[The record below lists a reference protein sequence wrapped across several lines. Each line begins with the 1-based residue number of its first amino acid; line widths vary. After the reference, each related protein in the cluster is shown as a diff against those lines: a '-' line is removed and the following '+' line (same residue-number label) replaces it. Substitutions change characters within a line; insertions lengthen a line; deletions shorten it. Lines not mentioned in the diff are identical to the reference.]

1 MPSWSGQ
8 SCAREK
14 VRQYGEKRRSEREEA
29 HPVAE
34 VIWEETDETADET
47 AEATDEVAAAEEA
60 EEELRAKD
68 RVNSSVAPNQGE
80 GRGNARLGGL
90 GRRGRLL
97 GGGGGGRLG
106 GDRRRGRLGCRRR
119 SCRAEVERDADADG
133 GAVLQEGRSSARPVL
148 ARRTKEDQERTSPP
162 TAAPAWSS
170 SAEHSPCMQL
180 DTSVRN
186 VSDEHRHWMSLDAHD
201 VEPAAEAM
209 QVTTLR
215 VQENGESASTSRSP
229 QKKDRTHQV
238 GTLTA

>member
-14 VRQYGEKRRSEREEA
+14 VRQYGEKRRSEREGA

-34 VIWEETDETADET
+34 VIWEETNETADEA
-47 AEATDEVAAAEEA
+47 AEATDEVAPAEEA
-60 EEELRAKD
+60 EEELRAKY
-68 RVNSSVAPNQGE
+68 RVSLSVATKIRERGE
-80 GRGNARLGGL
+80 GTHVSAASEDEDESSAAAEEEDSAATVDVADSAAADEVAEPRSSETLTPTAAQY
-90 GRRGRLL
+90 
-97 GGGGGGRLG
+97 
-106 GDRRRGRLGCRRR
+106 CRRVAR
-119 SCRAEVERDADADG
+119 QHG
-133 GAVLQEGRSSARPVL
+133 LSSL
-148 ARRTKEDQERTSPP
+148 GRTKEDQERTSSP

-215 VQENGESASTSRSP
+215 GCTRMGSHLVHLGVRRRRTGRTRSG
-229 QKKDRTHQV
+229 R
-238 GTLTA
+238 